1 MENTLWPHNY
11 FCMTLC
17 HTHCGSA
24 TETGT
29 LRCLQKEM
37 ATYRHWSASLW
48 RNPDN
53 VSHCRILS
61 PDNTEWRLISAT
73 ICGWRQRF
81 VADQLWL
88 RKRIREEEEEATK
101 RVPVNSYLSINQ
113 KVHLDNSKGKRH
125 QSTQYLVTG
134 HYRPTSC
141 MCVCYTQQTT
151 TTPHY
156 NITHQNHCKDYYFNS
171 SLSQCPAHLFFGC
184 VPHRHCSDIH
194 TAPIQAHIY
203 TTTTVVS

>member
-1 MENTLWPHNY
+1 MENTLWPHNYFCMTLCHTHCGSATETGTLRCLQKEMATYRHWSASLWRNPDNY

-88 RKRIREEEEEATK
+88 RKRIREEEEATK
-101 RVPVNSYLSINQ
+101 RVPVNSYLSINP

-125 QSTQYLVTG
+125 QSTQ
-134 HYRPTSC
+134 
-141 MCVCYTQQTT
+141 
-151 TTPHY
+151 
-156 NITHQNHCKDYYFNS
+156 
-171 SLSQCPAHLFFGC
+171 
-184 VPHRHCSDIH
+184 
-194 TAPIQAHIY
+194 
-203 TTTTVVS
+203 